1 MPEDRQSEQ
10 FSDQPRQVNHDPR
23 LGISG
28 GFNSGKWKS
37 DLMLINESLHIELI
51 HANDR
56 LVRII
61 NDLSDKPGNR
71 LTYEQSFAV
80 AKSIELAQMAKAD
93 AKRAGITIEANKH
106 G

>member
-1 MPEDRQSEQ
+1 MT
-10 FSDQPRQVNHDPR
+10 V
-23 LGISG
+23 
-28 GFNSGKWKS
+28 
-37 DLMLINESLHIELI
+37 NESLHIELI

-56 LVRII
+56 LVKII

>member
-1 MPEDRQSEQ
+1 MI
-10 FSDQPRQVNHDPR
+10 
-23 LGISG
+23 G
-28 GFNSGKWKS
+28 
-37 DLMLINESLHIELI
+37 
-51 HANDR
+51 
-56 LVRII
+56 LVKII

-93 AKRAGITIEANKH
+93 AKRAGITIEVKH

>member
-1 MPEDRQSEQ
+1 MS
-10 FSDQPRQVNHDPR
+10 V
-23 LGISG
+23 
-28 GFNSGKWKS
+28 
-37 DLMLINESLHIELI
+37 NESLHIELI

-71 LTYEQSFAV
+71 LTYEQSFVV